1 MSDSTHSHNVEAPI
15 GATSLPKAVPLMSAA
30 LAAMGAIVLI
40 GSEIWLVAASTVWAL
55 HGLLAAS
62 LTVDI
67 ILGVVVLPVAV
78 WATWKTVV
86 LAIEAERNP
95 ENWV

>member
-1 MSDSTHSHNVEAPI
+1 MSDSTDFHTVEAPN
-15 GATSLPKAVPLMSAA
+15 GANSLPQKLPLMSAA
-30 LAAMGAIVLI
+30 LAAVGAIVLI
-40 GSEIWLVAASTVWAL
+40 GSEIWLVAASTIWAL

-67 ILGVVVLPVAV
+67 ILGITILPIAV

-95 ENWV
+95 ENWL